1 MKYIGGQTI
10 LSTYAHYVGFPG
22 GSDYKESACNAGD
35 WVWSLGWE
43 DPLGEG
49 MAIHS
54 SILPWRIPWT
64 EEPGEYRPWGLRES
78 DTTER
83 LSTAH
88 STCSLHMHLCVL
100 NIQVCLMPY
109 THVCTH
115 TPVADNTLE
124 PQLQLGFTKETR
136 QKKQNSL
143 KSDHSL
149 FSA

>member
-1 MKYIGGQTI
+1 MQ
-10 LSTYAHYVGFPG
+10 VQ
-22 GSDYKESACNAGD
+22 
-35 WVWSLGWE
+35 SLGQE
-43 DPLGEG
+43 DPLEEG

-54 SILPWRIPWT
+54 SILPWRTPWT
-64 EEPGEYRPWGLRES
+64 EEPGEYRPWGFRES

-83 LSTAH
+83 LSTTH
-88 STCSLHMHLCVL
+88 STYSLHMRLCVL

-149 FSA
+149 FLLNSASPSHLGTIY

>member
-1 MKYIGGQTI
+1 
-10 LSTYAHYVGFPG
+10 
-22 GSDYKESACNAGD
+22 
-35 WVWSLGWE
+35 
-43 DPLGEG
+43 

-124 PQLQLGFTKETR
+124 PQLQLGFTKDKAKET
-136 QKKQNSL
+136 KFIKIGSL
-143 KSDHSL
+143 LVFCLMLLPQAIWEQFIENHNCALNIAICSRLHLRSDRGGG
-149 FSA
+149 